1 MRRAKIVC
9 TLGPATDSYDQIKAL
24 VEAGMDVARFNLSHG
39 GYADHEERYQ
49 RVRKASDETGRSVG
63 ILADLQGPK
72 IRLGRFTEGPVL
84 LERGDTFTISVEEGT
99 QGDRLTVRHH
109 LLRPRRRRH
118 PRREHPRR
126 RRQGLP
132 RSHLRRRTPRPHHR
146 RRGRPGLRQQGPQ
159 PPRSRRLRPRTVR
172 EGRGDL
178 RWALRTGCDIIAL
191 SFVRSGRDI
200 DDVHR
205 IMDEEGRRLPVIAK
219 VEKPQAVD
227 NIDDI
232 VAAFD
237 GIMVARGDL
246 GVEMPL
252 EQVPLVQKRAIK
264 LAKRNAKPVIVAT
277 QMLDSMID
285 NSRPTRAEASDVA
298 NAVIDGTDAVML
310 SGETSVGKYPVETV
324 STMARIVEAAEED
337 ILAKGLPPLT
347 ERNKPR
353 TQGGA
358 VARAAAEMGDFLG
371 AKFLVAFTQS
381 GDTVR
386 RLSRYRS
393 PDPAPRLH
401 PGPRDPLPAQ
411 PDLGRRDLPGPARRL
426 DRRDGRPGRR
436 TAPQVRPLPE
446 GRHRRHHGRLP
457 ARRLRLDEPGP
468 SPPHRRG
475 RQPQVG
481 PSRGAGSVL
490 GAYVGVH
497 EGYGCLAGDGDVEGI
512 AAAGEGG
519 PLETHLVEGVGE
531 ELADVVR
538 LVGEEVARV
547 LIALALTSDEAGRPV
562 GDAAAV
568 GVDETADE
576 CPRVGIDN
584 LLLPWLRG

>member
-9 TLGPATDSYDQIKAL
+9 TLGPATDTYDQIKAL

-39 GYADHEERYQ
+39 TYAEHEERYQ
-49 RVRKASDETGRSVG
+49 RVRKAAAETGRSVG

-84 LERGDTFTISVEEGT
+84 LERGDDFTITVENGIE
-99 QGDRLTVRHH
+99 GDRQTCGTTYDGLASDVTTGERILVDDGKVTLEVTGVDGPRVHTTVIEGGMISDHK
-109 LLRPRRRRH
+109 
-118 PRREHPRR
+118 
-126 RRQGLP
+126 GLN
-132 RSHLRRRTPRPHHR
+132 L
-146 RRGRPGLRQQGPQ
+146 PGVAVSVPAL
-159 PPRSRRLRPRTVR
+159 SDKDV
-172 EGRGDL
+172 EDL
-178 RWALRTGCDIIAL
+178 RWALRTGADIIAL
-191 SFVRSGRDI
+191 SFVRTGRDI
-200 DDVHR
+200 EDVHR
-205 IMDEEGRRLPVIAK
+205 IMTEENRRLPVIAK
-219 VEKPQAVD
+219 VEKPQAVE

-252 EQVPLVQKRAIK
+252 EQVPIVQKRAIK

-310 SGETSVGKYPVETV
+310 SGETSVGKYPIDTV
-324 STMARIVEAAEED
+324 RTMSRIVEAAEED

-393 PDPAPRLH
+393 PIPLLAFTPDTSTHSQLNLTWGVETFL
-401 PGPRDPLPAQ
+401 GPEVDSTDAMVAQ
-411 PDLGRRDLPGPARRL
+411 VDEQLLKIGRCERGDIVVI
-426 DRRDGRPGRR
+426 
-436 TAPQVRPLPE
+436 TA
-446 GRHRRHHGRLP
+446 G
-457 ARRLRLDEPGP
+457 
-468 SPPHRRG
+468 SPPG
-475 RQPQVG
+475 IP
-481 PSRGAGSVL
+481 GSTNLVRI
-490 GAYVGVH
+490 H
-497 EGYGCLAGDGDVEGI
+497 HI
-512 AAAGEGG
+512 GEDDT
-519 PLETHLVEGVGE
+519 PK
-531 ELADVVR
+531 
-538 LVGEEVARV
+538 
-547 LIALALTSDEAGRPV
+547 
-562 GDAAAV
+562 
-568 GVDETADE
+568 
-576 CPRVGIDN
+576 
-584 LLLPWLRG
+584 

>member
-9 TLGPATDSYDQIKAL
+9 TLGPASDSYDQIKAL

-84 LERGDTFTISVEEGT
+84 LERGDTFTITVEEGAK
-99 QGDRLTVRHH
+99 GDRQTC
-109 LLRPRRRRH
+109 
-118 PRREHPRR
+118 
-126 RRQGLP
+126 G
-132 RSHLRRRTPRPHHR
+132 TTY
-146 RRGRPGLRQQGPQ
+146 PGLAADVTTGERILVDDGKVCLEVTSVDGP
-159 PPRSRRLRPRTVR
+159 RVHTTVV
-172 EGRGDL
+172 EGGMVSDNKGLNLPGVAVSVPALSEKDENDL
-178 RWALRTGCDIIAL
+178 RWALRTGCDVIAL

-200 DDVHR
+200 EDVHR

-219 VEKPQAVD
+219 VEKPQAVE

-252 EQVPLVQKRAIK
+252 EQVPIVQKRTIK

-277 QMLDSMID
+277 QMLDSMIE

-298 NAVIDGTDAVML
+298 NAIIDGTDAVML
-310 SGETSVGKYPVETV
+310 SGETSVGKYAVETV
-324 STMARIVEAAEED
+324 ATMARIVEAAEED

-347 ERNKPR
+347 DRNKPR

-393 PDPAPRLH
+393 PIPLLAFTPDRATRSQLNLTWGVETLL
-401 PGPRDPLPAQ
+401 GPHVDSTDAMVDQVDELLLKHGLCQ
-411 PDLGRRDLPGPARRL
+411 KGDIVVI
-426 DRRDGRPGRR
+426 
-436 TAPQVRPLPE
+436 TA
-446 GRHRRHHGRLP
+446 G
-457 ARRLRLDEPGP
+457 
-468 SPPHRRG
+468 SPPG
-475 RQPQVG
+475 V
-481 PSRGAGSVL
+481 SGSTNLVR
-490 GAYVGVH
+490 VH
-497 EGYGCLAGDGDVEGI
+497 HI
-512 AAAGEGG
+512 GEDDS
-519 PLETHLVEGVGE
+519 PK
-531 ELADVVR
+531 
-538 LVGEEVARV
+538 
-547 LIALALTSDEAGRPV
+547 
-562 GDAAAV
+562 
-568 GVDETADE
+568 
-576 CPRVGIDN
+576 
-584 LLLPWLRG
+584 